1 VGGRNLLSRRHGP
14 TLRALL
20 VLVDAVT
27 AGFVG
32 VLVYQAAAH
41 PGTSLG
47 EFLDVFWVRAILYA
61 AVWVGL
67 LYLNGAYRP
76 RAYWSIGGEA
86 RSVVTATFWLAVLG
100 LGALIVF
107 GATETDRGY
116 VLLLFPIQGIVTI
129 VTRTGLRATLT
140 VFRRRGFDTRT
151 LLILGT
157 GEPATAFAERVRHN
171 PSLGVKI
178 VGFLGDRLPEGYR
191 SELYLGTLHDLP
203 RLLQEGIADEIAVC
217 VPPTQWSVA
226 EAYARLAHQEGLVV
240 RVPLMVPRLASS
252 ARFLEDLEGR
262 AVLSFA
268 NGPDELAGR
277 AVKRLFD
284 LVIALTAVLVLG
296 PLMIAIALVL
306 RLREGPGVIFR
317 QTRVGIHGRPFTIYK
332 FRTMTRDAES
342 RMHEVAALSDT
353 RGAAFKM
360 VGDPR
365 ITRTGRMLRRLSLD
379 ELPQFFNV
387 LAGDMS
393 VVGPRPAPPRE
404 VQGYDLWHRRRLSVK
419 PGITGLWQITARL
432 DRDFDERAELDL
444 VYIDHWSV
452 WLDLEILFRTIP
464 AIFKVPGH

>member
-1 VGGRNLLSRRHGP
+1 L
-14 TLRALL
+14 
-20 VLVDAVT
+20 
-27 AGFVG
+27 
-32 VLVYQAAAH
+32 
-41 PGTSLG
+41 
-47 EFLDVFWVRAILYA
+47 
-61 AVWVGL
+61 
-67 LYLNGAYRP
+67 
-76 RAYWSIGGEA
+76 GGEA
-86 RSVVTATFWLAVLG
+86 RAIVTATFWLAVLG
-100 LGALIVF
+100 LGALILF
-107 GATETDRGY
+107 GATEADRGY
-116 VLLLFPIQGIVTI
+116 VLLLFPIQGVVTI
-129 VTRTGLRATLT
+129 ATRAGVRVTLEL
-140 VFRRRGFDTRT
+140 FRRRGFDTRS
-151 LLILGT
+151 LLIMGT
-157 GEPATAFAERVRHN
+157 GEPAVAFARRVQAN
-171 PSLGVKI
+171 PSLGVRV
-178 VGFLGDRLPEGYR
+178 VGFLGDRSPDGFP

-203 RLLQEGIADEIAVC
+203 RILEAGIADEVAVC

-226 EAYARLAHQEGLVV
+226 EAYARLARQEGLVV
-240 RVPLMVPRLASS
+240 RVPLMVPHLASS

-268 NGPDELAGR
+268 TGPDELAGR
-277 AVKRLFD
+277 AVKRAFD
-284 LVIALTAVLVLG
+284 LAVALAAIVILG
-296 PLMIAIALVL
+296 PLMVAIAVTL

-317 QTRVGIHGRPFTIYK
+317 QTRIGIHGRPFTIYK

-342 RMHEVAALSDT
+342 RMSELAALSHT

-365 ITRTGRMLRRLSLD
+365 ITPTGRWLRRLSLD

-404 VQGYDLWHRRRLSVK
+404 VQRYDLWHRRRLSVK

-452 WLDLEILFRTIP
+452 WLDLEILFRTVP